1 MKKQQTM
8 IYNQQKKQ
16 KTQLRLSRIAS
27 IVLLMLIAGT
37 CELLAQAQK
46 VVNPTIL
53 YSGTPRKYVIGGI
66 NVTGIETQEPYV
78 IIGLSNL
85 SVGDEITVPGEAITA
100 AVKRYWEFGLFS
112 DVSITAD
119 SVVGSKIYLGIHLK
133 QSPRVSQINI
143 NGVKKG
149 EREDIESQIGIF
161 KGNQITPD
169 MVSRAKRVIERYF
182 EGKGY
187 KNAEVNIMQ
196 RPDVNAENQ
205 MIVDVN
211 VDKKDKIKVHKI
223 YINGVEALPDKK
235 VRYAMKKTREKTT
248 FNNFLHTFLRSK
260 KFTAERYEGD
270 KENIIS
276 LYNEH
281 GYRDALIATDSVV
294 PYDEKSVDIYLNIE
308 EGNQYHLREINWVGN
323 SVYSTAQLNYLLGM
337 KAGDVYNQKLLDER
351 LNSDE
356 DAVQKMYYN
365 QGYVFLKMVPIEVS
379 VENDSVDLEV
389 RMYEGAQATIDRVK
403 ISGNDRLYE
412 EVVRR
417 ELRTLPGSLFS
428 MAAVERSYREIAQ
441 MGHFDPEKVNP
452 NIVSNQQKG
461 TVDIDW
467 QLVSKSSD
475 QIEVSAGWG
484 QTGVIGKLSLKFTN
498 FSMRNL
504 FRRDGNRRGIIPQG
518 DGQTL
523 TISAQSNG
531 QYYQSY
537 SISFFDPWFGRKR
550 PNSFSVSAFMSV
562 QTDVASSYYNSA
574 YYNNYYN
581 YLYGYGNYNNY
592 GYGYNNMSS
601 YYDPDKYIK
610 MYGFSIGWG
619 RRLRWPDDYFQF
631 SAELN
636 YQLYSLK
643 DWQYFLI
650 TDGHC
655 NNINLTL
662 SLSRN
667 SVDNPLYPRSGSE
680 FSLSASFTPPYSAF
694 DGKDYA
700 NLAKNP
706 KSSTYKDELRDKHK
720 WIEYYKIKFRSKTY
734 TSLTEGKY
742 NLVLMTRA
750 DFGILGSYDK
760 NKKSPFETFYMG
772 GDGMSGYSYNYAT
785 DMVALRGYD
794 NGSLTPYGYEGYAYT
809 RLGMELRFP
818 FMLQT
823 ATNIYGLAFVEGG
836 NTWTD
841 ANKFNLF
848 DLKRSAGVGV
858 RIYLQMIGLIG
869 IDWAY
874 GFDKLFGSSQYSG
887 SQFHFILGQEF

>member
-1 MKKQQTM
+1 MGYKSL
-8 IYNQQKKQ
+8 
-16 KTQLRLSRIAS
+16 LRFFTA
-27 IVLLMLIAGT
+27 VLLFTLCAA
-37 CELLAQAQK
+37 EALAQVK

-53 YSGTPRKYVIGGI
+53 YSGAPRKYEIGGI
-66 NVTGIETQEPYV
+66 SLTGVDNHEPYV
-78 IIGLSNL
+78 IIGISGL
-85 SVGDEITVPGEAITA
+85 SVGDEIVVPGEDITSAI
-100 AVKRYWEFGLFS
+100 KRYWKFGLFS

-119 SVVGSKIYLGIHLK
+119 SIVGSKIYLGIHLV
-133 QSPRVSQINI
+133 QSPRVSQIKLR
-143 NGVKKG
+143 GMKKS
-149 EREDIESQIGIF
+149 EREDLEAQIGLI

-169 MVSRAKRVIERYF
+169 MVNRAKRIVERYF
-182 EGKGY
+182 SAKGY
-187 KNAEVNIMQ
+187 KNVEVTILQ
-196 RPDVNAENQ
+196 RPDVTADNQ
-205 MIVDVN
+205 VIVDIQ
-211 VDKKDKIKVHKI
+211 VDKKDKIKVRKI
-223 YINGVEALPDKK
+223 FISGAEKMPEKK
-235 VRYAMKKTREKTT
+235 VRYAMKKIREKTT
-248 FNNFLHTFLRSK
+248 FNNMLHTLLRSK
-260 KFTAERYEGD
+260 KFTDERYEED
-270 KENIIS
+270 KDNIIS

-281 GYRDALIATDSVV
+281 GYRDAIIVADSVV
-294 PYDEKSVDIYLNIE
+294 PYDDSSVDIYLTLE
-308 EGNQYHLREINWVGN
+308 EGNQYHLSSIKWVGN
-323 SVYSTAQLNYLLGM
+323 SVYSTDQLNYLLGM
-337 KAGDVYNQKLLDER
+337 KAGDVYNQKHLEER
-351 LNSDE
+351 LNTDDTSVKTTYFD
-356 DAVQKMYYN
+356 N
-365 QGYVFLKMVPIEVS
+365 GYVFLRLNPIEVS
-379 VENDSVDLEV
+379 VDNDSVDLEI
-389 RMYEGAQATIDRVK
+389 RMHEGMQATINRVS

-428 MAAVERSYREIAQ
+428 MTGVKRSFQEIAN
-441 MGHFDPEKVNP
+441 MGHFDAEKINP
-452 NIVSNQQKG
+452 NIVPNGNTG

-467 QLVSKSSD
+467 QLISKSSD

-504 FRRDGNRRGIIPQG
+504 FGKGRNRRGIIPQG

-531 QYYQSY
+531 QYYQAY
-537 SISFFDPWFGRKR
+537 SVSFFDPWFGRKR

-610 MYGFSIGWG
+610 MYGVSIGWG
-619 RRLRWPDDYFQF
+619 KRLRWPDDFFRF

-655 NNINLTL
+655 NNINLALTL
-662 SLSRN
+662 ARN
-667 SVDNPLYPRSGSE
+667 SVDNPLFPRSGSE
-680 FSLSASFTPPYSAF
+680 FSLTTSFTPPYSKF

-700 NLAKNP
+700 NLATNT
-706 KSSTYKDELRDKHK
+706 KSPSYKDELRDKHK
-720 WIEYYKIKFRSKTY
+720 WIEYYKIKFKSKTY
-734 TSLTEGKY
+734 TSLTGGVY

-794 NGSLTPYGYEGYAYT
+794 NGSLTPYGYEGYAYA
-809 RLGMELRFP
+809 RLGLELRFP

-823 ATNIYGLAFVEGG
+823 STNIYGLAFVEGG
-836 NTWTD
+836 NSWTD
-841 ANKFNLF
+841 ASKFNLF

-858 RIYLQMIGLIG
+858 RIFLQMIGLIG
-869 IDWAY
+869 VDWAY
-874 GFDKLFGSSQYSG
+874 GFDNLFGSSKYGG

>member
-1 MKKQQTM
+1 MGYKSL
-8 IYNQQKKQ
+8 
-16 KTQLRLSRIAS
+16 LRFFTA
-27 IVLLMLIAGT
+27 VLLFTLCAA
-37 CELLAQAQK
+37 EALAQVK

-53 YSGTPRKYVIGGI
+53 YSGAPRKYEIGGI
-66 NVTGIETQEPYV
+66 SLTGVDNHEPYV
-78 IIGLSNL
+78 IIGISGL
-85 SVGDEITVPGEAITA
+85 SVGDEIVVPGEDITSAI
-100 AVKRYWEFGLFS
+100 KRYWKFGLFS

-119 SVVGSKIYLGIHLK
+119 SIIGSKIYLGIHLV
-133 QSPRVSQINI
+133 QSPRVSQIKLK
-143 NGVKKG
+143 GMKKS
-149 EREDIESQIGIF
+149 EREDLEAQIGLI

-169 MVSRAKRVIERYF
+169 MVNRAKRIVERYF
-182 EGKGY
+182 SAKGY
-187 KNAEVNIMQ
+187 KNVEVTILQ
-196 RPDVNAENQ
+196 RPDVTADNQ
-205 MIVDVN
+205 VIVDIQ
-211 VDKKDKIKVHKI
+211 VDKKDKIKVRKI
-223 YINGVEALPDKK
+223 FISGAEKMPEKK
-235 VRYAMKKTREKTT
+235 VRYAMKKIREKTT
-248 FNNFLHTFLRSK
+248 FNNMLHTLLRSK
-260 KFTAERYEGD
+260 KFTDERYEED
-270 KENIIS
+270 KDNIIS

-281 GYRDALIATDSVV
+281 GYRDAIIVADSVV
-294 PYDEKSVDIYLNIE
+294 PYDDSSVDIYLTLE
-308 EGNQYHLREINWVGN
+308 EGNQYHLSSIKWVGN
-323 SVYSTAQLNYLLGM
+323 SVYSTDQLNYLLGM
-337 KAGDVYNQKLLDER
+337 KAGDVYNQKHLEER
-351 LNSDE
+351 LNTDDTSVKNTYFD
-356 DAVQKMYYN
+356 N
-365 QGYVFLKMVPIEVS
+365 GYVFLRLNPIEVS
-379 VENDSVDLEV
+379 VDNDSVDLEI
-389 RMYEGAQATIDRVK
+389 RMHEGMQATINKVS

-428 MAAVERSYREIAQ
+428 MTGVKRSFQEIAN
-441 MGHFDPEKVNP
+441 MGHFDAEKINP
-452 NIVSNQQKG
+452 NIVPNGNTG

-467 QLVSKSSD
+467 QLISKSSD

-504 FRRDGNRRGIIPQG
+504 FGKGRNRRGIIPQG

-531 QYYQSY
+531 QYYQAY
-537 SISFFDPWFGRKR
+537 SVSFFDPWFGRKR

-610 MYGFSIGWG
+610 MYGVSIGWG
-619 RRLRWPDDYFQF
+619 KRLRWPDDFFRF

-655 NNINLTL
+655 NNINLALTL
-662 SLSRN
+662 ARN
-667 SVDNPLYPRSGSE
+667 SVDNPLFPRSGSE
-680 FSLSASFTPPYSAF
+680 FSLTTSFTPPYSKF

-700 NLAKNP
+700 NLATNT
-706 KSSTYKDELRDKHK
+706 KSPSYKDELRDKHK
-720 WIEYYKIKFRSKTY
+720 WIEYYKIKFKSKTY
-734 TSLTEGKY
+734 TSLTGGVY

-794 NGSLTPYGYEGYAYT
+794 NGSLTPYGYEGYAYA
-809 RLGMELRFP
+809 RLGLELRFP

-823 ATNIYGLAFVEGG
+823 STNIYGLAFVEGG
-836 NTWTD
+836 NSWTD
-841 ANKFNLF
+841 ASKFNLF

-858 RIYLQMIGLIG
+858 RIFLQMIGLIG
-869 IDWAY
+869 VDWAY
-874 GFDKLFGSSQYSG
+874 GFDNLFGSSKYGG

>member
-1 MKKQQTM
+1 MRY
-8 IYNQQKKQ
+8 ISF
-16 KTQLRLSRIAS
+16 LRSIAA
-27 IVLLMLIAGT
+27 LLTLMLFAT
-37 CELLAQAQK
+37 DMLAQDVK

-53 YSGTPRKYVIGGI
+53 YSGTPRKYEIGGI
-66 NVTGIETQEPYV
+66 NLSGVDNHEPYV
-78 IIGLSNL
+78 IIGISGL
-85 SVGDEITVPGEAITA
+85 SVGDEITVPGEDVTSAL
-100 AVKRYWEFGLFS
+100 KRYWKFGLFS

-119 SVVGSKIYLGIHLK
+119 SIIGTKIYLGIHLK
-133 QSPRVSQINI
+133 QSPRVSDIKI
-143 NGVKKG
+143 KGVKKS
-149 EREDIESQIGIF
+149 EREDLETKIGLI

-169 MVSRAKRVIERYF
+169 MVSRARRVIKRYF
-182 EGKGY
+182 EEKGY
-187 KNAEVNIMQ
+187 KNVEINIMQ
-196 RPDVNAENQ
+196 RPDVNIENQ
-205 MIVDVN
+205 VIVDVN
-211 VDKKDKIKVHKI
+211 IDKKDKIKVHKI
-223 YINGVEALPDKK
+223 YIDGIKAMPDKK

-248 FNNFLHTFLRSK
+248 LKNFFHTFLCSK
-260 KFTAERYEGD
+260 KYTDERYEGD
-270 KENIIS
+270 KDNIIS

-281 GYRDALIATDSVV
+281 GFRDAIIVSDSVV
-294 PYDEKSVDIYLNIE
+294 PYNDNSVDIYLTLD
-308 EGNQYHLREINWVGN
+308 EGNKYYLKSIKWVGN
-323 SVYSTAQLNYLLGM
+323 SVYSTSQLDYLLSM
-337 KAGDVYNQKLLDER
+337 KPGDVYNQKLLDER
-351 LNSDE
+351 LNIDDNSVKNTYFD
-356 DAVQKMYYN
+356 N
-365 QGYVFLKMVPIEVS
+365 GYVFLNLLPIEVS
-379 VENDSVDLEV
+379 VDNDSVELEI
-389 RMYEGAQATIDRVK
+389 RMHEGSQATINRVK

-412 EVVRR
+412 DVVRR

-428 MAAVERSYREIAQ
+428 MEAVKRSYREIAQ
-441 MGHFDPEKVNP
+441 MGHFDAEKINP
-452 NIVSNQQKG
+452 DIVPNDQTG
-461 TVDIDW
+461 TVDINW

-504 FRRDGNRRGIIPQG
+504 FRKGGNRRGIIPQG

-531 QYYQSY
+531 KYYQAY
-537 SISFFDPWFGRKR
+537 SVSFFDPWFGRKR
-550 PNSFSVSAFMSV
+550 PNSLSVSAFMSV

-581 YLYGYGNYNNY
+581 YMYGYGNYNN
-592 GYGYNNMSS
+592 YGYNNMSS

-619 RRLRWPDDYFQF
+619 RRLRWPDDFFTF

-650 TDGHC
+650 TDGNC
-655 NNINLTL
+655 NNINLSL

-667 SVDNPLYPRSGSE
+667 SVDNPLFPRRGSE
-680 FSLSASFTPPYSAF
+680 FSLTTSFTPPYSMF
-694 DGKDYA
+694 DGKDYK
-700 NLAKNP
+700 NLASNP
-706 KSSTYKDELRDKHK
+706 KSPTYKAELREKHK
-720 WIEYYKIKFRSKTY
+720 WIEYYKIKFKSKTY
-734 TSLTEGKY
+734 TSLTGGNY

-750 DFGILGSYDK
+750 DFGLLGSYDSY
-760 NKKSPFETFYMG
+760 KKSPFETFYMG

-794 NGSLTPYGYEGYAYT
+794 NGSLTPYGYEGYAYA

-823 ATNIYGLAFVEGG
+823 STNIYGLAFVEAG
-836 NTWTD
+836 NSWTEMSQ
-841 ANKFNLF
+841 FNLF

-858 RIYLQMIGLIG
+858 RIFLQMIGLIG

-874 GFDKLFGSSQYSG
+874 GFDKLYGSSQYGG

>member
-1 MKKQQTM
+1 MRY
-8 IYNQQKKQ
+8 ISF
-16 KTQLRLSRIAS
+16 LRS
-27 IVLLMLIAGT
+27 IVALLTLMLFAT
-37 CELLAQAQK
+37 DMLAQDVK

-53 YSGTPRKYVIGGI
+53 YSGTPRKYEIGGI
-66 NVTGIETQEPYV
+66 NLSGVDNHEPYV
-78 IIGLSNL
+78 IIGISGL
-85 SVGDEITVPGEAITA
+85 SVGDEITVPGEDVTSAL
-100 AVKRYWEFGLFS
+100 KRYWKFGLFS

-119 SVVGSKIYLGIHLK
+119 SIIGTKIYLGIHLK
-133 QSPRVSQINI
+133 QSPRVSDIKI
-143 NGVKKG
+143 KGVKKS
-149 EREDIESQIGIF
+149 EREDLETKIGLI

-169 MVSRAKRVIERYF
+169 MVSRARRVIKRYF
-182 EGKGY
+182 EEKGY
-187 KNAEVNIMQ
+187 KNVEINIMQ
-196 RPDVNAENQ
+196 RPDVNIENQ
-205 MIVDVN
+205 VIVDVN
-211 VDKKDKIKVHKI
+211 IDKKDKIKVHKI
-223 YINGVEALPDKK
+223 YIDGIKAMPDKK

-248 FNNFLHTFLRSK
+248 LKNFFHTFLRSK
-260 KFTAERYEGD
+260 KYTDERYEGD
-270 KENIIS
+270 KDNIIS

-281 GYRDALIATDSVV
+281 GFRDAIIVSDSVV
-294 PYDEKSVDIYLNIE
+294 PYNDSSVDIYLTLD
-308 EGNQYHLREINWVGN
+308 EGNKYYLKSIKWVGN
-323 SVYSTAQLNYLLGM
+323 SVYSTSQLDYLLSM
-337 KAGDVYNQKLLDER
+337 KPGDVYNQKLLDER
-351 LNSDE
+351 LNIDDNSVKNTYFD
-356 DAVQKMYYN
+356 N
-365 QGYVFLKMVPIEVS
+365 GYVFLNLLPIEVS
-379 VENDSVDLEV
+379 VDNDSVELEI
-389 RMYEGAQATIDRVK
+389 RMHEGSQATINRVK

-412 EVVRR
+412 DVVRR

-428 MAAVERSYREIAQ
+428 MEAVKRSYREIAQ
-441 MGHFDPEKVNP
+441 MGHFDAEKINP
-452 NIVSNQQKG
+452 DIVPNDQTG
-461 TVDIDW
+461 TVDINW

-504 FRRDGNRRGIIPQG
+504 FRKGGNRRGIIPQG

-531 QYYQSY
+531 KYYQAY
-537 SISFFDPWFGRKR
+537 SVSFFDPWFGRKR
-550 PNSFSVSAFMSV
+550 PNSLSVSAFMSV

-581 YLYGYGNYNNY
+581 YMYGYGNYNN
-592 GYGYNNMSS
+592 YGYNNMSS

-619 RRLRWPDDYFQF
+619 RRLRWPDDFFTF

-650 TDGHC
+650 TDGNC
-655 NNINLTL
+655 NNINLSL

-667 SVDNPLYPRSGSE
+667 SVDNPLFPRRGSE
-680 FSLSASFTPPYSAF
+680 FSLTTSFTPPYSMF
-694 DGKDYA
+694 DGKDYK
-700 NLAKNP
+700 NLASNP
-706 KSSTYKDELRDKHK
+706 KSPTYKAELREKHK
-720 WIEYYKIKFRSKTY
+720 WIEYYKIKFKSKTY
-734 TSLTEGKY
+734 TSLTGGNY

-750 DFGILGSYDK
+750 DFGLLGSYDSY
-760 NKKSPFETFYMG
+760 KKSPFETFYMG

-794 NGSLTPYGYEGYAYT
+794 NGSLTPYGYEGYAYA

-823 ATNIYGLAFVEGG
+823 STNIYGLAFVEAG
-836 NTWTD
+836 NSWTEMSQ
-841 ANKFNLF
+841 FNLF

-858 RIYLQMIGLIG
+858 RIFLQMIGLIG

-874 GFDKLFGSSQYSG
+874 GFDKLYGSSQYGG